1 MNDDPSED
9 GSRIET
15 RGVFAPET
23 REDAARRYA
32 EAGPAAKVV
41 VRETA
46 KAMAF
51 DAAEYDERVTSD
63 VVETARDA
71 IFAEQLVAHVADRA
85 TFETWLAESAFSEPD
100 VVRLGGEDVDGIA
113 WHPVPFA
120 DAVIATT
127 FHEAVDAAVST
138 LRRNAFGRVYR
149 DALADVDADDH
160 EA

>member
-23 REDAARRYA
+23 REEAARHYA
-32 EAGPAAKVV
+32 QAGPVAKVV

-51 DAAEYDERVTSD
+51 DAPEYDERVTPD

-85 TFETWLAESAFSEPD
+85 AFETWLAESGFSEAD
-100 VVRLGGEDVDGIA
+100 VVLLGGDDVDGVA

-127 FHEAVDAAVST
+127 FHEAADAAVST

-149 DALADVDADDH
+149 EALDDGDGSGG
-160 EA
+160 